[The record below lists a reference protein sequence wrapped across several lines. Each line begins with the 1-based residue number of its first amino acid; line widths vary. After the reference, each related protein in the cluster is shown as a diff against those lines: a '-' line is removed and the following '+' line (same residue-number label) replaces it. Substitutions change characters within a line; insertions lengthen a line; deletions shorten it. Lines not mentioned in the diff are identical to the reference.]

1 MQEQHPAP
9 DARPAQARAAAMP
22 YGSPTT
28 LVALFQRSFQAHR
41 ELPACICMGR
51 SLSFGQLD
59 ELSRALAA
67 HLLAQGLNKGDR
79 VAVMLP
85 NVPQMLVT
93 VAAVLRAGLVVVNL
107 GPQLSVPELE
117 HQLKD
122 SGARAVVFMET
133 EASLLQQ
140 LAETTPARHLVVA
153 SLGDL
158 LGPLKGAVVNHWM
171 RRVRRLVPAH
181 ELPSAVSFNQAI
193 DNGRRQPAPDV
204 VVLPDDIAAL
214 QYTGGTTGPSK
225 GVVLL
230 HRNLA
235 ANLLQ
240 SEVRYQPAL
249 ARCPV
254 GEQWVTVGA
263 LPLHHIF
270 GFTLV
275 LLLGL
280 HQGSCVLLI
289 PNAHDTAGMLKVLA
303 RHRFHAFPAINAMF
317 LAVANHADV
326 DKVDWSSLRL
336 SLGGAT
342 AVEPATALLWLL
354 KTGSTICQ
362 GYGLSEASPA
372 VTCNP
377 VDETT
382 FSGHLGQ
389 PLPGTELQLVDDE
402 GRPVPPGTAGEI
414 AIRGPQVMPGYWQR
428 PDETARV
435 MTASGYL
442 RSGDIGVFD
451 DDGALRLVDRKKDL
465 IFVSGFNVYPNEIED
480 VVAQIPGVRDCA
492 AVSMPD
498 ALAGEAIKLVLV
510 KSDPSSAS
518 PSEAEV
524 RAWCEARLSGYK
536 RPKVVEFRPH
546 LPRTSV
552 GKVLRRELREDA

>member
-263 LPLHHIF
+263 LPL
-270 GFTLV
+270 
-275 LLLGL
+275 
-280 HQGSCVLLI
+280 
-289 PNAHDTAGMLKVLA
+289 
-303 RHRFHAFPAINAMF
+303 
-317 LAVANHADV
+317 
-326 DKVDWSSLRL
+326 
-336 SLGGAT
+336 
-342 AVEPATALLWLL
+342 
-354 KTGSTICQ
+354 
-362 GYGLSEASPA
+362 
-372 VTCNP
+372 
-377 VDETT
+377 
-382 FSGHLGQ
+382 
-389 PLPGTELQLVDDE
+389 
-402 GRPVPPGTAGEI
+402 
-414 AIRGPQVMPGYWQR
+414 
-428 PDETARV
+428 
-435 MTASGYL
+435 
-442 RSGDIGVFD
+442 
-451 DDGALRLVDRKKDL
+451 
-465 IFVSGFNVYPNEIED
+465 
-480 VVAQIPGVRDCA
+480 
-492 AVSMPD
+492 
-498 ALAGEAIKLVLV
+498 
-510 KSDPSSAS
+510 
-518 PSEAEV
+518 
-524 RAWCEARLSGYK
+524 
-536 RPKVVEFRPH
+536 
-546 LPRTSV
+546 
-552 GKVLRRELREDA
+552 